1 MPKCC
6 ARERLDRA
14 VCTSIGIGVLEPRAQ
29 QLNGHVNADFGVV
42 GVAALAALAALAAV
56 AAVAALAAHVAVER
70 EALLEERLG
79 KAARLLRAARRGRR
93 DTRLD
98 PELRRE
104 GEQRAW

>member
-29 QLNGHVNADFGVV
+29 QLNGHVNADLGVV
-42 GVAALAALAALAAV
+42 GVAAL
-56 AAVAALAAHVAVER
+56 AALAAHVAVER
-70 EALLEERLG
+70 EALLEEVLG

>member
-1 MPKCC
+1 MC
-6 ARERLDRA
+6 
-14 VCTSIGIGVLEPRAQ
+14 VSIGIGVLEPRAQ

-56 AAVAALAAHVAVER
+56 AALAALAALAAHVAVER
-70 EALLEERLG
+70 EALLEEVLG

-104 GEQRAW
+104 GEQRAC

>member
-1 MPKCC
+1 MLRSGAPRSSRMC
-6 ARERLDRA
+6 
-14 VCTSIGIGVLEPRAQ
+14 VSIGIGVLEPRAQ

-70 EALLEERLG
+70 EALLEEVLG